1 MSKEDYSHWADKR
14 DTWFK
19 TMQLAEEEISEVKK
33 KYFIKLKIIKN
44 DRLKKNN

>member
-1 MSKEDYSHWADKR
+1 MS
-14 DTWFK
+14 
-19 TMQLAEEEISEVKK
+19 EEEISEVKK

>member
-1 MSKEDYSHWADKR
+1 MSKRDYSHWADKR

-19 TMQLAEEEISEVKK
+19 IMQLAI
-33 KYFIKLKIIKN
+33 KIIKN